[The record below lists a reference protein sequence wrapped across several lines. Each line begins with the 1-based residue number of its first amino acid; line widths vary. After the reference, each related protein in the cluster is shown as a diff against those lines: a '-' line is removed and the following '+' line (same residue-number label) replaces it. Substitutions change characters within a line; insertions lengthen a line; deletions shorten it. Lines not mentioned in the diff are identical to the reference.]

1 MMSRLAF
8 PMFSSH
14 HTKQKENK
22 SLKRLLEINQ
32 RKNQKAGW
40 ISVSLFI
47 QSFAF
52 AFAFS
57 CRCIIGSL
65 AVWVGFLDIQSY
77 TFTMDFFF
85 LLLSFFF
92 GHSALG
98 VQGGLHYPIF
108 GYEPVMCYDIM
119 DLGVGLVS

>member
-85 LLLSFFF
+85 SSSLVFLLRRFCTRSARGIALS
-92 GHSALG
+92 
-98 VQGGLHYPIF
+98 
-108 GYEPVMCYDIM
+108 
-119 DLGVGLVS
+119 DLWI